1 MRGKKVK
8 QKYLFGVALLIFV
21 TASSVYRTVDV
32 SAAQITSRVLTL
44 QAGSGGDGGS
54 KPGGTVNHKFDFD
67 VPSTG
72 TAIGSIKFEY
82 CDTAQVT
89 ACSTPT
95 GMDASGV
102 SLGSQSGGATG
113 FTIGNGTNAPAPT
126 ANVVYLTRA
135 SASNPTQA
143 GLSYTLDDVLNP
155 STANY
160 TFFVRVSTYTA
171 SDGTGTAIDSGSV
184 AASTANQIDF
194 SGIMPETLIFC
205 TGATVDVTCQTITTD
220 TIDFGLFSPSATVSA
235 TSEMAASTNAESGY
249 VITVSGATLT
259 SGSNTIPAIGGT
271 ATTSSIGSSQFG
283 LNLVDNATPNIG
295 SNVTPAFDGGDY
307 TGQASAQYNTAD
319 SFAYNAAASQT
330 VASSSGPSAAQEYTV
345 SYIVNVAGNQPAG
358 VYTTTLTYIC
368 TPTY

>member
-1 MRGKKVK
+1 MRGIIK
-8 QKYLFGVALLIFV
+8 QKCFFGVALLLFTSV
-21 TASSVYRTVDV
+21 ASVYRIDNAF
-32 SAAQITSRVLTL
+32 AAQITDRTLTL
-44 QAGSGGDGGS
+44 QTGGGGDGGS
-54 KPGGTVNHKFDFD
+54 MPGGTVDHKFDFD
-67 VPSTG
+67 VPTTG

-95 GMDASGV
+95 GMDASSV
-102 SLGSQSGGATG
+102 SLGAQSGGATG

-143 GLSYTLDDVLNP
+143 TLSYTLDDVDNP
-155 STANY
+155 TTANY
-160 TFFVRVSTYTA
+160 TFFVRISTYTA
-171 SDGTGTAIDSGSV
+171 SDGTGTAIDTGSV

-194 SGIMPETLIFC
+194 TGIMPETLIFC

-220 TIDFGLFSPSATVSA
+220 TIDFGLFSPTATVSA
-235 TSEMAASTNAESGY
+235 TSEMAASTNGETGY

-259 SGSNTIPAIGGT
+259 SGSNTISAIGGT
-271 ATTSSIGSSQFG
+271 AAASSIGSGQFG

-295 SNVTPAFDGGDY
+295 SDVTPAFDSGDY
-307 TGQASAQYNTAD
+307 LGQPSSEYDTAD
-319 SFAYNAAASQT
+319 SFAFNAAATQT

-345 SYIVNVAGNQPAG
+345 SYIVNVAGNQPPG